1 METAAYGTWVRV
13 PAEHPDAVREPRSS
27 PVYTRTSIELDGRAA
42 GRRRGGLAL
51 LTERSPPP
59 CHSGSAPVRAVELV
73 TGEG

>member
-13 PAEHPDAVREPRSS
+13 SAEHPDDMREPRSS
-27 PVYTRTSIELDGRAA
+27 PVYARTSIELDGRAA

-51 LTERSPPP
+51 LTERPPP
-59 CHSGSAPVRAVELV
+59 CHSGSAPVRAVEQV